1 MLYDSNISHSEEVTL
16 ECSIISVRIS
26 QTLYSLLTSITME
39 IWLLPHYSLL
49 VNHEVDAARWRP
61 TRKPILSQRDF
72 PLSMNTVLLECCVPY

>member
-1 MLYDSNISHSEEVTL
+1 MLYDSKNISHSEVTL
-16 ECSIISVRIS
+16 ECSIILLRIS

-61 TRKPILSQRDF
+61 TLNQFNLKGTS
-72 PLSMNTVLLECCVPY
+72 PYQ